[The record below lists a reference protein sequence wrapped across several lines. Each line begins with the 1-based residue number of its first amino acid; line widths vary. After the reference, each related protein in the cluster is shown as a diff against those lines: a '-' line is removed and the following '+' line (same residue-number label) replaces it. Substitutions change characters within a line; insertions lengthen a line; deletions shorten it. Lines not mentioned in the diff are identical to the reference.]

1 GGAGDPLGAWLTVMA
16 GRYGVAFDEELTTG
30 QFTADLLPSPFRFDT
45 AIDYVPVRY
54 GTYNGVSVVPRWL
67 WEAPVRP
74 RVGFTL
80 GLSAVERLAGYSVSV
95 VEILKALAGLEV
107 EVVAAL
113 PGAAGIREQ
122 LGAVGDRVRVEEFVP
137 LAALAPTCAVMVHH
151 GGFGTIGTTSLHAVP
166 QLAIAEQLDA
176 IWLARGVSSYGA
188 GIDLQVAEATGERV
202 AHEVQRLLTESSFT
216 EGARRLQAD
225 LRAMPSAAEAVPHL
239 LRLAERHRRP
249 PQAAAHPHQA
259 TNK

>member
-1 GGAGDPLGAWLTVMA
+1 
-16 GRYGVAFDEELTTG
+16 
-30 QFTADLLPSPFRFDT
+30 
-45 AIDYVPVRY
+45 
-54 GTYNGVSVVPRWL
+54 
-67 WEAPVRP
+67 WEVPVRP

-80 GLSAVERLAGYSVSV
+80 GLSAVERLAGYAVSV
-95 VEILKALAGLEV
+95 VEILKALAALDV

-122 LGAVGDRVRVEEFVP
+122 LGAVVGDRVRVEEFVP
-137 LAALAPTCAVMVHH
+137 LAPLAPTCAVMVHH

-166 QLAIAEQLDA
+166 QLSLAEQLDA

-202 AHEVQRLLTESSFT
+202 AHEVQRLLTDPSFA
-216 EGARRLQAD
+216 EGAQRLRAD
-225 LRAMPSAAEAVPHL
+225 LHAMPSPAEAVPEL

-249 PQAAAHPHQA
+249 PLAAAPHPQA
-259 TNK
+259 KNTGRQTTA